1 MKTDKTVN
9 ILHYLAGL
17 PKSIYVNFRL
27 LPLKD
32 AVKLPIII
40 SRKTKLSCLSGK
52 VTLTKNRT
60 GIVRIGFGNVRLV
73 DFAHERTI
81 LHIKGS
87 ITFRGKCKIGKAS
100 KIEVGKNGLLDIGDN
115 FLISAKSKLICHKQI
130 TIGKDSVFAWDTLIM
145 DTDYHEI
152 YDHDSHIINK
162 DKAIMIGD
170 KVWIGTRSTVLKGS
184 SIPDN
189 TIIAANSLITKVYH
203 TTNTILAGNP
213 ARVIKEHVTWK

>member
-1 MKTDKTVN
+1 MKTDKLIN

-17 PKSIYVNFRL
+17 HKSIYVNFRL
-27 LPLKD
+27 LPFKE
-32 AVKLPIII
+32 AFRLPIII

-52 VTLTKNRT
+52 VTLGKNRT

-73 DFAHERTI
+73 DFACERTI
-81 LHIKGS
+81 LHIEGT

-100 KIEVGKNGLLDIGDN
+100 KIEVGKNGVLDIGEN
-115 FLISAKSKLICHKQI
+115 FLISAKSKIICHKQI

-152 YDHDSHIINK
+152 YDHDANFINK
-162 DKAIMIGD
+162 DKAITIGD
-170 KVWIGTRSTVLKGS
+170 KVWIGTRSTVLKGA

-189 TIIAANSLITKVYH
+189 TIIAANSLVTKAYPA
-203 TTNTILAGNP
+203 TDTILAGNP
-213 ARVIKEHVTWK
+213 ARVIKENITWK